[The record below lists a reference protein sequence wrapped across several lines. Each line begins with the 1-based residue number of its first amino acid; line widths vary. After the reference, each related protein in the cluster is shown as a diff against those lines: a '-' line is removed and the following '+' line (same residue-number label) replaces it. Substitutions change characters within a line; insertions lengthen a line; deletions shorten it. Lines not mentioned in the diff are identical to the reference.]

1 MRLALEQA
9 SLAADAGEVPVGA
22 VLTNQ
27 AGEVLASTHNLS
39 ETQKRPT
46 AHAEMLAIEEACRK
60 KGDWRLT
67 DCTLYVTLEPCPM
80 CMGALIHARIG
91 RVVYGARDARAG
103 ACGSVLNLTQY
114 PLESTP
120 ELTGDV
126 LTEECRS
133 TLQRFFRK
141 RRF

>member
-27 AGEVLASTHNLS
+27 AGEVLAGTHNLS
-39 ETQKRPT
+39 ETRKRPT